1 MVVSWRG
8 RRRNDEKLY
17 LVCLLYNFI
26 RSLDLYGTPNY
37 VLEIIIRIIWWR
49 RMNVYM
55 FRRVLSIEAIKRV
68 NNLLI
73 QYVIVLVPV
82 ECGSLWF

>member
-1 MVVSWRG
+1 MY
-8 RRRNDEKLY
+8 K
-17 LVCLLYNFI
+17 FI

>member
-1 MVVSWRG
+1 MVVSWRC
-8 RRRNDEKLY
+8 RRKNDEILL

>member
-1 MVVSWRG
+1 M
-8 RRRNDEKLY
+8 
-17 LVCLLYNFI
+17 
-26 RSLDLYGTPNY
+26 YGTPNY

-82 ECGSLWF
+82 ECGSENYRGCHERT

>member
-1 MVVSWRG
+1 
-8 RRRNDEKLY
+8 
-17 LVCLLYNFI
+17 
-26 RSLDLYGTPNY
+26 
-37 VLEIIIRIIWWR
+37 
-49 RMNVYM
+49 MNVYM

-82 ECGSLWF
+82 ECGSLLVLGDTPKISAISL

>member
-1 MVVSWRG
+1 M
-8 RRRNDEKLY
+8 
-17 LVCLLYNFI
+17 
-26 RSLDLYGTPNY
+26 YGTPNY

-82 ECGSLWF
+82 EFCNLLFWKICLILLQFPDRSYFWKRCISKAIR

>member
-1 MVVSWRG
+1 MM
-8 RRRNDEKLY
+8 KYFL

>member
-1 MVVSWRG
+1 M
-8 RRRNDEKLY
+8 
-17 LVCLLYNFI
+17 
-26 RSLDLYGTPNY
+26 YGTPNY

-82 ECGSLWF
+82 ECGSLWFLGDTPKISAISL

>member
-1 MVVSWRG
+1 M
-8 RRRNDEKLY
+8 
-17 LVCLLYNFI
+17 
-26 RSLDLYGTPNY
+26 YGTPNY

-82 ECGSLWF
+82 VGVAERNAIVVIWIALKINKIQF

>member
-1 MVVSWRG
+1 MSFG
-8 RRRNDEKLY
+8 ITL
-17 LVCLLYNFI
+17 LGVC
-26 RSLDLYGTPNY
+26 DLYGTPNY

-55 FRRVLSIEAIKRV
+55 FRQCLSIEAIKRV

>member
-1 MVVSWRG
+1 M
-8 RRRNDEKLY
+8 
-17 LVCLLYNFI
+17 
-26 RSLDLYGTPNY
+26 YGTPNY

-82 ECGSLWF
+82 DVYALQPENSNW

>member
-1 MVVSWRG
+1 M
-8 RRRNDEKLY
+8 
-17 LVCLLYNFI
+17 
-26 RSLDLYGTPNY
+26 YGTPNY

>member
-1 MVVSWRG
+1 M
-8 RRRNDEKLY
+8 
-17 LVCLLYNFI
+17 
-26 RSLDLYGTPNY
+26 YGTPNY

-82 ECGSLWF
+82 ECGATWELISIATSNRTAR